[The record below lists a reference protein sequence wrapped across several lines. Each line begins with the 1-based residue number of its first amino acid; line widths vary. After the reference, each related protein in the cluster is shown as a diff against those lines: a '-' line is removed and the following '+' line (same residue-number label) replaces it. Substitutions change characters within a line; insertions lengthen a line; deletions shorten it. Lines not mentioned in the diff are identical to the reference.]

1 MSTAQL
7 VPKFCVFRPEG
18 RFTPLVALDE
28 LPSWLWVRGADQ
40 FHPFLQPQMVLA
52 SRGMVPRDGEYD
64 VVCRNCYST
73 IDNLHRSASQ
83 SYGSSPPPASIP
95 KDANLSNPR
104 GSYPVMPGFHLPFV
118 DVDLSGVNAYVEDP
132 YVGMCLVECPWPL
145 SSSRIS
151 SVFPT
156 SMVSKRSFS
165 PESDDSI
172 GSILD
177 PEAIAFS
184 SSLTLPAPYALPSPT
199 RAQPIDNATLR
210 LSHSNS
216 HVFSVEYTGANQESI
231 STPAQKFHAALEQLK
246 ETIGVSRDLASPEL
260 EQPKDTIGVS
270 HNLASPEREQL
281 KDTIGAGRDL
291 ASPVLE
297 SEPVMTRYLVGK
309 EGSRRPW
316 KDDRHGRGGGVRRPK
331 VKRLGSLKRLS
342 SLKLTSPK
350 QSRQVN
356 AATKRQERREK
367 LEAQINHGRGDR
379 RRYAHKP
386 WRTQMANR

>member
-1 MSTAQL
+1 MSTAQP
-7 VPKFCVFRPEG
+7 VPKFCIFRPEG
-18 RFTPLVALDE
+18 RFTPLIALDE

-73 IDNLHRSASQ
+73 IDNLHRSVSQ
-83 SYGSSPPPASIP
+83 SYGPSPPPAPIP
-95 KDANLSNPR
+95 KHANLSDSR

-118 DVDLSGVNAYVEDP
+118 DVDLSRVNAYVEDP

-156 SMVSKRSFS
+156 SMVPKGTLS

-172 GSILD
+172 GSIMD

-184 SSLTLPAPYALPSPT
+184 PSLSLPAPYALPSPT
-199 RAQPIDNATLR
+199 RAQPIDDATLHLLR
-210 LSHSNS
+210 SDS
-216 HVFSVEYTGANQESI
+216 HVFSVGYTSANEEST
-231 STPAQKFHAALEQLK
+231 STPARKFHAALEQLK
-246 ETIGVSRDLASPEL
+246 NTIGINRDLASPEL
-260 EQPKDTIGVS
+260 
-270 HNLASPEREQL
+270 EQL

-297 SEPVMTRYLVGK
+297 PEPVMTRYLVGK

-316 KDDRHGRGGGVRRPK
+316 KDDRHGRGGGVRKPK

-342 SLKLTSPK
+342 SLKVTSPR

-356 AATKRQERREK
+356 AATKRQDRREK
-367 LEAQINHGRGDR
+367 LKARINHGRGDR

>member
-1 MSTAQL
+1 MSTAQP

-156 SMVSKRSFS
+156 SMVSKGSFS

-177 PEAIAFS
+177 PQAIAFS
-184 SSLTLPAPYALPSPT
+184 PSLSLPAPYALPSPT
-199 RAQPIDNATLR
+199 RAQPIDDSTLH
-210 LSHSNS
+210 LSRSDPN
-216 HVFSVEYTGANQESI
+216 VFSVEYTGVNED
-231 STPAQKFHAALEQLK
+231 STLIPARKFHAALEQLRN
-246 ETIGVSRDLASPEL
+246 TISVSRDLISPEL
-260 EQPKDTIGVS
+260 EQV
-270 HNLASPEREQL
+270 E
-281 KDTIGAGRDL
+281 DTIGAGRDL

-297 SEPVMTRYLVGK
+297 PEPVMTRYLVSK
-309 EGSRRPW
+309 EGDRRPW
-316 KDDRHGRGGGVRRPK
+316 KDDRHGRGGGVRKPK
-331 VKRLGSLKRLS
+331 VKRLDSLKV
-342 SLKLTSPK
+342 TSPRR
-350 QSRQVN
+350 SRQVN
-356 AATKRQERREK
+356 AATKRQDRREK
-367 LEAQINHGRGDR
+367 LKAQINHGRGDR